1 MNASPTIPSLQFQ
14 PEKRLQSGDRVLV
27 LTDVYTEWRSY
38 YSNSTPQKWH
48 RVGCYDLKTQQIGY
62 FLFSVDDAR
71 GLLFA
76 GFSPPPWPSG
86 LSHAFE
92 VKRLAH
98 AGVREGRFKVSITA
112 LDIPSEVASL
122 IPHGR
127 RMFARDGHWPNS
139 TLGMWG
145 KLAARVAQEQAVERA
160 ALAQVG
166 WFKAGDI
173 KKIVGKV
180 NVSPILA
187 RLVDEGRLVM
197 DGKKKGARY
206 IAAPPTPLPNRA
218 DWVG

>member
-1 MNASPTIPSLQFQ
+1 MNTSPTVPSLQFQ
-14 PEKRLQSGDRVLV
+14 PEKRLQSGDRILI

-38 YSNSTPQKWH
+38 RSDSTPQKWH
-48 RVGCYDLKTQQIGY
+48 RVGCYDLKTQKIGY

-76 GFSPPPWPSG
+76 GFTPPPWPSG
-86 LSHAFE
+86 LSRAFE
-92 VKRLAH
+92 VKRRAH
-98 AGVREGRFKVSITA
+98 TGVREGRFKLAITT
-112 LDIPSEVASL
+112 LDIPNEVASL
-122 IPHGR
+122 IPQAR

-145 KLAARVAQEQAVERA
+145 KLAGRVAQEQAIERA

-173 KKIVGKV
+173 KKVVGNV
-180 NVSPILA
+180 NVSPVLT
-187 RLVDEGRLVM
+187 RLVEEERLVSE
-197 DGKKKGARY
+197 GKKRGARY
-206 IAAPPTPLPNRA
+206 MVAPPTPLPNRA